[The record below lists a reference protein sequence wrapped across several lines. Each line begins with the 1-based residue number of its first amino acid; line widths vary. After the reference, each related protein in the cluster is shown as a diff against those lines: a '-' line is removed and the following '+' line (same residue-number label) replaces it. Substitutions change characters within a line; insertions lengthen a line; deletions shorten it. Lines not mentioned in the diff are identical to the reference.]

1 MEVNQTHGVPFGVYM
16 MEIDMDSPAMEA
28 GIQSGDVLIRLDGA
42 AIGSYKE
49 FAEYLV
55 DKQPGD
61 TVTIGL
67 LRQDPEGYAGMQVEV
82 VLGMK

>member
-1 MEVNQTHGVPFGVYM
+1 
-16 MEIDMDSPAMEA
+16 MDDKQ
-28 GIQSGDVLIRLDGA
+28 I
-42 AIGSYKE
+42 